1 MSKKS
6 FIAYSTSD
14 IAIAAHPNYPRCATV
29 FHEISTLPSG
39 RTVHRWTHSR
49 RTVYSLFGCSA
60 SYRLQQY
67 AVACARTFAAIPDYE
82 ILSASQYARSHNIS
96 HVTAKKRLVEES
108 KKLNSNVMQISAK
121 YFAVFNDNIAR
132 EFIERVMTAFY
143 SEARPRK
150 NGGMEINGMTLPQ
163 ILRKLQ
169 YLKEVVLRQHNFAAY
184 YTSIEKILTQPII
197 SFLLR
202 HSILRKINVDF
213 MFSKT
218 SLLYYSF
225 SL

>member
-29 FHEISTLPSG
+29 FHEISTLPG
-39 RTVHRWTHSR
+39 GKTVHRWTHSR

-96 HVTAKKRLVEES
+96 HVTAKKKLIKES
-108 KKLNSNVMQISAK
+108 RQLNSNVMQITTK
-121 YFAVFNDNIAR
+121 YFVVFNDNIAR
-132 EFIERVMTAFY
+132 EFIEKVSTAFY
-143 SEARPRK
+143 SEARPGR

-163 ILRKLQ
+163 ILRRLQ
-169 YLKEVVLRQHNFAAY
+169 NLKEVVLRQHNFTAY
-184 YTSIEKILTQPII
+184 YASIEKILTQPII

-202 HSILRKINVDF
+202 HRIFKKIQVDY

-218 SLLYYSF
+218 SLLYYS
-225 SL
+225 SC

>member
-1 MSKKS
+1 MSEK
-6 FIAYSTSD
+6 IIYSTSD
-14 IAIAAHPNYPRCATV
+14 IAISAHPQYPRCSSV
-29 FHEISTLPSG
+29 FHETTMLPTG
-39 RTVHRWTHSR
+39 RIVHHWTHNR

-60 SYRLQQY
+60 GYRLQQY
-67 AVACARTFAAIPDYE
+67 AIACARTFTAIPDYE
-82 ILSASQYARSHNIS
+82 ILSASQYARSHCIS
-96 HVTAKKRLVEES
+96 HVTAKKRLQ
-108 KKLNSNVMQISAK
+108 NSSNALQITPK
-121 YFAVFNDNIAR
+121 YFAVFRDDIAR

-143 SEARPRK
+143 SEARPGR

-169 YLKEVVLRQHNFAAY
+169 HLKEVVLGWQDFTAY
-184 YTSIEKILTQPII
+184 YASLEKILTQPII

-202 HSILRKINVDF
+202 HGIFKKIDIDF

-225 SL
+225 